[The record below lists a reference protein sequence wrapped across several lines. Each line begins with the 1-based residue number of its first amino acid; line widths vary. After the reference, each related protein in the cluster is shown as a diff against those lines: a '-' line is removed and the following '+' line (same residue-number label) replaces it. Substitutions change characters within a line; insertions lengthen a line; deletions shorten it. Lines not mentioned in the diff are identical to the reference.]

1 MFPIHTE
8 ITYVNSDTLKYSRVP
23 NNSQD
28 LIGVWV
34 RSFYDNLNVNDPIIV
49 HFLTALKSYKWGV
62 LNKSQ
67 LNTTYSEKRF
77 LKVTYYIIEW
87 SNHSYI
93 HMKVLYSWYCFFK
106 SFANIWFKLKWK
118 PLLKNFWFV
127 SSLLYMTNTLRKGIS
142 GVNPIIVR
150 GWKEVFII
158 SGVYN

>member
-1 MFPIHTE
+1 MNIENKWILNEREYHGLTRHLPAKLAQDIPFCSIFPFYSIF
-8 ITYVNSDTLKYSRVP
+8 TYTWFGTPTLIWHLVAYSRVP

-34 RSFYDNLNVNDPIIV
+34 RNFYDNLNVNDPIIV

-93 HMKVLYSWYCFFK
+93 HM
-106 SFANIWFKLKWK
+106 
-118 PLLKNFWFV
+118 
-127 SSLLYMTNTLRKGIS
+127 
-142 GVNPIIVR
+142 
-150 GWKEVFII
+150 
-158 SGVYN
+158 